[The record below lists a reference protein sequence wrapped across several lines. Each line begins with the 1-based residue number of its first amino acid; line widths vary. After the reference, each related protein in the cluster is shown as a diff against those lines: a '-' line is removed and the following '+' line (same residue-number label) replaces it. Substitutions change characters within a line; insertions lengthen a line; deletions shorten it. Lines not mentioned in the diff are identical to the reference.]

1 MKTFGSLLKKRVKNT
16 SELSFDI
23 HMIRQT
29 AEIVVG
35 EMFGETG
42 KKYIK
47 VRDWKHG
54 ILFLSISKSVW
65 RSEVMLVQNKITFEI
80 NKKIKQRT
88 VKFIKINK

>member
-1 MKTFGSLLKKRVKNT
+1 MKTFGALLKKRVKNT
-16 SELSFDI
+16 SELSFDV

-29 AEIVVG
+29 AGIVIG
-35 EMFGETG
+35 EMFGEVG

-47 VRDWKHG
+47 VRDWKSG

-65 RSEVMLVQNKITFEI
+65 RSEVMLLQNKITFEI
-80 NKKIKQRT
+80 NKKIKQKT